1 MSTQTVYVKAAYE
14 LNQLL
19 NARIFSDDYC
29 FDEKTDIQLD
39 DAFDAICKIEFYLNS
54 TKEEFICMDKID
66 SLFDKIYKPL
76 KKASKNDVQVKT
88 VMDCIFYIHTCIRSR
103 RGEKL
108 LDEIDVSEIEFESYS
123 ESESEMS
130 ESDDESDSSSDDES
144 DSSSDDETDDEESD
158 SESEIESDEEMTIEI
173 SRENLTE
180 LYHYITCL
188 TKAKIF
194 DKEYNEIIKGSDDVT
209 VSGILSEVQD
219 SILQCVVILSRYF
232 GGRIDDYS
240 EVEEI
245 FEDIIEDLELCHESV
260 GKKHREQIYLLK
272 EKIEWIYETMFKMAD
287 NDAVE
292 ERFEFFDLKGIKMR
306 R

>member
-1 MSTQTVYVKAAYE
+1 
-14 LNQLL
+14 
-19 NARIFSDDYC
+19 
-29 FDEKTDIQLD
+29 
-39 DAFDAICKIEFYLNS
+39 
-54 TKEEFICMDKID
+54 MDKID

-219 SILQCVVILSRYF
+219 DLLECVVILSKYLNNK
-232 GGRIDDYS
+232 IDDYI
-240 EVEEI
+240 EVEDLLL
-245 FEDIIEDLELCHESV
+245 DIIEDLELCDKTV
-260 GKKHREQIYLLK
+260 GDRHDDQIFSLQHRIH
-272 EKIEWIYETMFKMAD
+272 WIHKMMFKMGD
-287 NDAVE
+287 EDVE
-292 ERFEFFDLKGIKMR
+292 ERLESFDLSGIKMR